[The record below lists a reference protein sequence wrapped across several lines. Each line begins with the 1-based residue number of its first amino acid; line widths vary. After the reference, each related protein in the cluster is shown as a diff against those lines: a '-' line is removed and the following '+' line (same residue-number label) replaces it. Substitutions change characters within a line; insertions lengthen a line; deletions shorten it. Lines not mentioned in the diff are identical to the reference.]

1 MCDAAQ
7 MEEIS
12 DNARVRILRYTL
24 TPGASTGWHT
34 HLTDYVIVPYA
45 DCRVRV
51 ETRTA
56 TIEAEM
62 WKDRPYFRAKG
73 VEHNVTSLMPEPFSF
88 LEIEIK

>member
-1 MCDAAQ
+1 MCDGAQ

-12 DNARVRILRYTL
+12 DNDRVRILRYTL
-24 TPGASTGWHT
+24 APGASTGWHT

-56 TIEAEM
+56 TTEAEM
-62 WKDRPYFRAKG
+62 WKDKPYFREKG
-73 VEHNVTSLMPEPFSF
+73 VEHNVTSVSAEPFSF
-88 LEIEIK
+88 LEIEVK